1 MKSTRNTK
9 QEIVNASLELFA
21 SKGYGGTSMNDIIS
35 AVGISKGSVYWHF
48 KSKEEIFMQV
58 ITESYAE
65 WINLVN
71 TELAAIDGP
80 IDKLRKYGELFIAT
94 IDMPVWRISPETYWN
109 EFSAENRK
117 ILDNCFS
124 QDDII
129 LQGIFQEA
137 IDQNLISG
145 EDPEKLMWI
154 YISSL
159 EGMFEKIILSYKNQ
173 DNNHEKLEHYAA
185 SGIEL
190 FLKTIVR

>member
-1 MKSTRNTK
+1 MKSARNTK

-58 ITESYAE
+58 ITENYAE
-65 WINLVN
+65 WIDLLNR
-71 TELAAIDGP
+71 ELAVIDNP

-109 EFSAENRK
+109 EFSAENRE
-117 ILDNCFS
+117 ILDACFS

-129 LQGIFQEA
+129 IRQIFQDA
-137 IDQNLISG
+137 IDRDLIIGDNS
-145 EDPEKLMWI
+145 EKLMWI

-159 EGMFEKIILSYKNQ
+159 EGMFEKIILSYKNH
-173 DNNHEKLEHYAA
+173 DHNCETLEQYAA

-190 FLKTIVR
+190 FLSTIQK